1 MAHFHHGTKFSPIKY
16 FFSSSRFPDVL
27 KLNKAVVWLPCF
39 FVFFSGYKVFSTGV
53 KRLIP
58 IWSLAKTT
66 VWRKEKEKSKLT
78 SALYKA
84 TESRRSTAT
93 LRNIWTKK
101 RRGKERESMV
111 LWEKNEPA
119 TVSIRFHTIHTV
131 KTNLWKSQI
140 LVLYITIL
148 YSAWEICS
156 EKGCWSGYL
165 SGRSRAELPR
175 FQEIWGALRNSC
187 QSVSLSSSSRLT
199 LANENVWRGEEEA
212 GEERWKVCRL
222 FIVCKLNGKC
232 SLSLKK
238 GGWLCL
244 GLSHILC
251 SVRIKSF
258 VSYWSYGNISLG
270 RFSPF

>member
-1 MAHFHHGTKFSPIKY
+1 MCWSSTKLLFGCLV
-16 FFSSSRFPDVL
+16 FLF
-27 KLNKAVVWLPCF
+27 
-39 FVFFSGYKVFSTGV
+39 FFSGYKVFSTGV
-53 KRLIP
+53 TRLIP
-58 IWSLAKTT
+58 IPRKDNCLKKRK
-66 VWRKEKEKSKLT
+66 RKEQTYLRVVQSYGEQKEHSHT
-78 SALYKA
+78 SEHLD
-84 TESRRSTAT
+84 
-93 LRNIWTKK
+93 KK

-119 TVSIRFHTIHTV
+119 TVSIRFHTIHIV

-232 SLSLKK
+232 SLSLKE

>member
-1 MAHFHHGTKFSPIKY
+1 MKPRKDNCLKKRKRKEQTYLRVVQSYGEQKEHSHTSEHLDKKKEGKRERKYGFMGKEWASDSVHPFSYHSYCQDKLVEKPNFSPLHYHFIFGLGNLLGKGVLVRI
-16 FFSSSRFPDVL
+16 SVGTQSSRI
-27 KLNKAVVWLPCF
+27 AE
-39 FVFFSGYKVFSTGV
+39 
-53 KRLIP
+53 I
-58 IWSLAKTT
+58 
-66 VWRKEKEKSKLT
+66 
-78 SALYKA
+78 
-84 TESRRSTAT
+84 SRN
-93 LRNIWTKK
+93 LR
-101 RRGKERESMV
+101 
-111 LWEKNEPA
+111 
-119 TVSIRFHTIHTV
+119 
-131 KTNLWKSQI
+131 
-140 LVLYITIL
+140 
-148 YSAWEICS
+148 
-156 EKGCWSGYL
+156 
-165 SGRSRAELPR
+165 
-175 FQEIWGALRNSC
+175 RNSC

>member
-1 MAHFHHGTKFSPIKY
+1 MKPRK
-16 FFSSSRFPDVL
+16 DNCL
-27 KLNKAVVWLPCF
+27 K
-39 FVFFSGYKVFSTGV
+39 
-53 KRLIP
+53 KR
-58 IWSLAKTT
+58 K
-66 VWRKEKEKSKLT
+66 RKEQTYLRVVQSYGEQKEHSHT
-78 SALYKA
+78 SEHLDKKKGGEKREKVWFYGKRMSQRQCPSVFIPFILSRQTCGKA
-84 TESRRSTAT
+84 
-93 LRNIWTKK
+93 K
-101 RRGKERESMV
+101 
-111 LWEKNEPA
+111 
-119 TVSIRFHTIHTV
+119 
-131 KTNLWKSQI
+131 I